1 MGRAVVWLV
10 VVVAAVAAVALAL
23 RLWRSRTTAEGTWR
37 TQDYLTA
44 LGLVV
49 SLLGIALPLLVARND
64 DGESP
69 EVRRYRE
76 DVRAACLGIQ
86 PTTNPLVE
94 AMTPGGDVDR
104 ARLEQGFRNQLTGA
118 QGVLAV
124 LWART
129 PPPELANDAS
139 EARTAGDALFAAT
152 SEKLDRMAS
161 ELPETI
167 PFADLAGYLGG
178 MDAELRP
185 VSSRFE
191 GTMSH
196 LAGED
201 CRAAPASQTT

>member
-49 SLLGIALPLLVARND
+49 ALLGIALPLLVVRND

-76 DVRAACLGIQ
+76 EVRAVCRGIQ
-86 PTTNPLVE
+86 PTTNPLLE

-104 ARLEQGFRNQLTGA
+104 ARLGQGFRNQLTGA
-118 QGVLAV
+118 QGVIAA
-124 LWART
+124 LWERT
-129 PPPELANDAS
+129 PPPELANDAA

-161 ELPETI
+161 ELPATI
-167 PFADLAGYLGG
+167 PFTDLAGYLGG

-191 GTMSH
+191 GAISQ

-201 CRAAPASQTT
+201 CRAAPASRTT